1 MKRMQEKK
9 RGESQLELERPRTKA
24 DTGGEDEEENTS
36 GLTSNASRLAS
47 DRRLQRNMIE
57 MSLERSGDV
66 AVSGRELHLNGS
78 EGREGRRGRGRRMG
92 SLLSWNGRKGREVD
106 VGEVVFFILIFVDVI
121 FLLEF

>member
-1 MKRMQEKK
+1 MKRMQGKK

-24 DTGGEDEEENTS
+24 DTGGEDEERTS
-36 GLTSNASRLAS
+36 RLTSNASRLAS

-57 MSLERSGDV
+57 MPLERSGDV
-66 AVSGRELHLNGS
+66 AVSGRELHLDGS

-92 SLLSWNGRKGREVD
+92 SLLSWNGREGREVD